1 MKLSRN
7 FSVVKFEIETQ
18 ELFAILQ
25 LLSAH
30 NRTDLVEKFIIRL
43 YVEEYLTQEDVSSLA
58 THYGIA
64 PISLA

>member
-1 MKLSRN
+1 MQLSQN

-25 LLSAH
+25 LLSTY
-30 NRTDLVEKFIIRL
+30 NRKDLVKKFLIRL
-43 YVEEYLTQEDVSSLA
+43 YVEEYLTQDDVSSLA